1 MIDFP
6 LPLLG
11 FAAFSGT
18 GKTTLLSNLLPL
30 FKELG
35 LRVGVVKHTHHKFDI
50 DHPKKDSYIIR
61 KAGAEQIVIA
71 SSKRTAI
78 IIEHQDNREEP
89 SLSEALR
96 SLEVD
101 KLDLVL
107 VEGFKR
113 EDFPKIE
120 LYRKELGKPYLY
132 PDDKS
137 IIALASGAPLTDTP
151 LTDESSLIYL
161 DLNEPREIFD
171 FIVKWVREKQ
181 KGSKNI

>member
-18 GKTTLLSNLLPL
+18 GKTTLLSKLLPL
-30 FKELG
+30 FVEQG

-50 DHPKKDSYIIR
+50 DHSGKDSHTIR

-71 SSKRTAI
+71 SKIRTAI
-78 IIEHQDNREEP
+78 IIEHQDRREEP
-89 SLSEALR
+89 SLSEALK

-113 EDFPKIE
+113 ESFPKIE
-120 LYRKELGKPYLY
+120 LYRKDLDKPYLY
-132 PDDKS
+132 FDDPL
-137 IIALASGAPLTDTP
+137 ILAIASDPVVSDV
-151 LTDESSLIYL
+151 DSLSCL
-161 DLNEPREIFD
+161 DLNEPKEIFD
-171 FIVKWVREKQ
+171 FIVKWMEQV
-181 KGSKNI
+181 